1 MFFNIAIFNIAI
13 FNIVVFNIAIFN
25 IAVFNNNKVFCSP
38 TEDKTLYCIVYTIL
52 EYLPKNLL
60 VLF

>member
-13 FNIVVFNIAIFN
+13 FNI
-25 IAVFNNNKVFCSP
+25 AVFNKNKVFCSP
-38 TEDKTLYCIVYTIL
+38 TEDKTLYCILIVYTIL

>member
-13 FNIVVFNIAIFN
+13 FSIVVFNIAIFN

-38 TEDKTLYCIVYTIL
+38 TEDKTLYCIL
-52 EYLPKNLL
+52 
-60 VLF
+60 

>member
-25 IAVFNNNKVFCSP
+25 IAVFNNNKVFVLLP
-38 TEDKTLYCIVYTIL
+38 RTKNYTVYL
-52 EYLPKNLL
+52 
-60 VLF
+60 